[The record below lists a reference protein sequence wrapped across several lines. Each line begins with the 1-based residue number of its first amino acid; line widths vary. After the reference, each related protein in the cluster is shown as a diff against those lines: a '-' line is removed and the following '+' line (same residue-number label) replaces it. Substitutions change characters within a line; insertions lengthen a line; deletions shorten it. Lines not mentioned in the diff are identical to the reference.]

1 MTDISS
7 EKWLWIK
14 GGLFVVIGFLSL
26 GLLLMELT
34 NAKQIL
40 LVLLSIWAFC
50 RAYYFAFY
58 VIEKYIDDEYR
69 FAGLIYLP
77 QYIVQRWSG
86 SLPTEPMSSQ
96 SGTRLSWYVFW
107 PCVFLICNII
117 GPVVSHWIVEGVNQ
131 EEFIGASIAGAYAT
145 QIAFLAIVA
154 SLARIPL
161 KYTIPLSILILWVLA
176 AAIVFGFALI
186 SDAYG
191 FADFL
196 PFFFFLPLLL
206 AAVIGQLLL
215 AKSLLAFS
223 WCNIHESSTARQ
235 IEKEQNQLT
244 IRYLL
249 ASTVA
254 VALLCLVFN
263 ASKDVLPLPPDYSFL
278 VFSLTYLVVTLPT
291 VGLLILLL
299 RVTLS
304 VSTLK
309 HEWKSIVLIAVCMV
323 IFPFILHSLI
333 QFPFSFHG
341 RALSSI
347 TTKEILQC
355 YCFVGGFVTSMTIVL
370 LHARSQGFRLRY
382 STFDNH
388 EK

>member
-58 VIEKYIDDEYR
+58 VIENYIDVDYR

-86 SLPTEPMSSQ
+86 SIPTEPMSSQ
-96 SGTRLSWYVFW
+96 SGTTLSWYVFW
-107 PCVFLICNII
+107 PCVFLVCDII
-117 GPVVSHWIVEGVNQ
+117 GPGVYYPIVRGVNQ
-131 EEFIGASIAGAYAT
+131 REYIDASFAGAYAT
-145 QIAFLAIVA
+145 QIAFLAIVT

-161 KYTIPLSILILWVLA
+161 KYSIPLSFTLLWVLA
-176 AAIVFGFALI
+176 AT
-186 SDAYG
+186 
-191 FADFL
+191 
-196 PFFFFLPLLL
+196 FFFGVAFFLNGQVLSDVLPVFLLLTVLL
-206 AAVIGQLLL
+206 AAVIGQMLL
-215 AKSLLAFS
+215 AKSLLVLS
-223 WCNIHESSTARQ
+223 WCNIHEMSPPRQ
-235 IEKEQNQLT
+235 IEKVQNQLT

-254 VALLCLVFN
+254 VALICVVFN
-263 ASKDVLPLPPDYSFL
+263 ATKDVLRLSSDYSFL
-278 VFSLTYLVVTLPT
+278 VLLLAVLVGTLPA

-304 VSTLK
+304 ESTLK
-309 HEWKSIVLIAVCMV
+309 HEWKSIVLIAVCLG
-323 IFPFILHSLI
+323 IFPFISHSLI

-341 RALSSI
+341 RALPSI
-347 TTKEILQC
+347 TTIEILHW

-370 LHARSQGFRLRY
+370 LHARSQGIRLRY
-382 STFDNH
+382 SSFDNQ
-388 EK
+388 EN